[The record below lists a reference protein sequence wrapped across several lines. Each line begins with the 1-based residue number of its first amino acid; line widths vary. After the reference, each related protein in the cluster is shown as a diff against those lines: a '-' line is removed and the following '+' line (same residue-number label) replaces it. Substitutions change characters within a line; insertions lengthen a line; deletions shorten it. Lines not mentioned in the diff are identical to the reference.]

1 MTGSLIDQP
10 GARSL
15 TKPPTTDVVVG
26 RRRRLRPG
34 GPPRVSITERFRRA
48 EALQGILREL
58 ELDVLLLA
66 GNDYRGH
73 KGTLRWA
80 CDYNLLHR
88 YGYVVVPPG
97 DEPELLLPL
106 NLAAG
111 RAGGWNVKVR
121 YARDVSAGI
130 PERLREL
137 GPMRR
142 IGVVGLAQVM
152 KVEDY
157 LALRAAFP
165 EAELVDAQQAFEQ
178 VRARK
183 SPEEQ
188 EGLRESARIADAC
201 FERLLEV
208 VRPGITEREVG
219 APLYERCYALGGED
233 PLFLSM
239 YPESPG
245 DGTFGGKF
253 APPADR
259 ILRHGDQHIFS
270 FELIGPTGYWVELA
284 RMVVLGEPDEVQ
296 VRMNAAVAAGMEAGR
311 AQMQPGNRP
320 DQVQRAILDAVAAHG
335 TWSSYWSGHGLGQD
349 VIEEPWLG
357 LEVVQD
363 RDVASSWTL
372 EEGMAL
378 SNHPYCVDLQERGIG
393 YMADSYLVREGGGE
407 ILSKH
412 PLDLYVV

>member
-1 MTGSLIDQP
+1 
-10 GARSL
+10 
-15 TKPPTTDVVVG
+15 V
-26 RRRRLRPG
+26 
-34 GPPRVSITERFRRA
+34 
-48 EALQGILREL
+48 REL

-66 GNDYRGH
+66 GADYRGH
-73 KGTLRWA
+73 KGALRWVA
-80 CDYNLLHR
+80 DYNLAHR
-88 YGYVVVPPG
+88 YGYAVVLPD

-121 YARDVSAGI
+121 YARDLSSGI
-130 PERLREL
+130 PERLRAL
-137 GPMRR
+137 GPLRR

-165 EAELVDAQQAFEQ
+165 QAELVDAQQAFER

-183 SPEEQ
+183 SSEEQ
-188 EGLRESARIADAC
+188 EGLRESARITDAC
-201 FERLLEV
+201 FERLLEL
-208 VRPGITEREVG
+208 VRPGVSERELG
-219 APLYERCYALGGED
+219 AAMYERCYALGGED

-245 DGTFGGKF
+245 DGTVAGKF
-253 APPADR
+253 APPGDR
-259 ILRHGDQHIFS
+259 VLRPGDVHIFS
-270 FELIGPTGYWVELA
+270 FELIGPRGYWVELA
-284 RMVVLGEPDEVQ
+284 RMIVLGEPDELQ
-296 VRMNAAVAAGMEAGR
+296 VRMNAAVTAGLEAGR
-311 AQMQPGNRP
+311 AVMRPGKRP
-320 DQVQRAILDAVAAHG
+320 DEVQRAILDAVAAHR

-357 LEVVQD
+357 LEIVQN
-363 RDVASSWTL
+363 RDLASAWTL

-378 SNHPYCVDLQERGIG
+378 SNHPYVVDLDERAIG
-393 YMADSYLVREGGGE
+393 YMADSYLVREDGGE
-407 ILSKH
+407 VLSRH